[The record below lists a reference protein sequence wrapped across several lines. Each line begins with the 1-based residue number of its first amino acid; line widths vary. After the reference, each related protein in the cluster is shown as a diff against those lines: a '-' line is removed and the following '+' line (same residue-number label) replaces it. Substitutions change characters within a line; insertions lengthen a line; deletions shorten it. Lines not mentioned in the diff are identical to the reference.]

1 MAVSSVSA
9 ALIVAIAL
17 LISSTSSASLSPS
30 SLSSLWRQ
38 QQLAAVPASAL
49 LHAPFTPFHND
60 TTRSVNIDVIS
71 KMAATAAQYGVT
83 VIWTCGGMGE
93 FYTLTVDERK
103 LINEAWVEHGHANGL
118 YVIAH
123 VGTTVLS
130 DAIELAKHAKSIGAD
145 AVATVPPYYEQPG
158 SIDELIAF
166 MKAIED
172 VATPLPMYY
181 YHIPGST
188 HYSINA
194 LDLLDAAASELPSLL
209 GIKFVSSDTLD
220 WYNIVQKYNSTH
232 VLMFAPEPKLQSFA
246 LGLGRGT
253 VLAEDFFAP
262 TYIRMQRHYLLN
274 NHAAAQQEQA
284 WKYQA
289 MNIFS
294 KYGGGLAERE
304 VYKHINGV
312 DLGPRRLPTGYFEA
326 SSYDALIS
334 DLNGIGFFNQTW

>member
-1 MAVSSVSA
+1 MALFVFVCVFVVVASV
-9 ALIVAIAL
+9 
-17 LISSTSSASLSPS
+17 THASGSHAQ
-30 SLSSLWRQ
+30 WREE
-38 QQLAAVPASAL
+38 QLAKVPDMAL

-60 TTRSVNIDVIS
+60 TNRSLNLDVLD
-71 KMAATAAQYGVT
+71 KMAATAAQFGVT
-83 VIWTCGGMGE
+83 VVWTCGGMGE

-103 LINEAWVEHGHANGL
+103 QINQAWVQHGHANNL

-123 VGTTVLS
+123 VGTTVLQ
-130 DAIELAKHAKSIGAD
+130 DAIDMAAHAKSIGAD
-145 AVATVPPYYEQPG
+145 AVASVPPYYEQPG

-166 MKAIED
+166 LKPIA
-172 VATPLPMYY
+172 AAAHPLPLYY

-194 LDLLDAAASELPSLL
+194 LDLLDAASTQLPELL

-220 WYNIVQKYNSTH
+220 WYNIVQKYNSSH

-262 TYIRMQRHYLLN
+262 TYIRMQRHYALN
-274 NHAAAQQEQA
+274 NHGAAQQEQA
-284 WKYQA
+284 WKYKA
-289 MNIFS
+289 MSVFGEN
-294 KYGGGLAERE
+294 GGGLAERE

-312 DLGPRRLPTGYFEA
+312 DLGPRRRPTGTF
-326 SSYDALIS
+326 DPNNFKPLIQGLDS
-334 DLNGIGFFNQTW
+334 IGFFNQTW